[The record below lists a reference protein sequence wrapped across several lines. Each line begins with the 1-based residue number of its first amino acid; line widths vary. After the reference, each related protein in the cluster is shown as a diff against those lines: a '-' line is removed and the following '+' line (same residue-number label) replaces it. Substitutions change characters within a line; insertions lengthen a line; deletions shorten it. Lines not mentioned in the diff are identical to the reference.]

1 MALCQRCICRC
12 CRRNVGVFFLR
23 GLGVALRRHER
34 TCEATRHFLNQEAA
48 DRAEEKGDAPS
59 QVEPN
64 VAPSRVDVVKQ
75 PDRPDDRDTCGPPSQ
90 PSRPAHK
97 VYLYMYDL
105 FGGRSIGRIFLGKKF
120 QAVWHTS
127 IVVEWPNNCCELW
140 YDNQIFVSPP
150 GQTPFRTPDQK
161 RLLGTTPMPHVTMI
175 AYLESVDHE
184 WTGHYDLARRNCVH
198 FSDWVA
204 RRLHLAALPD
214 DLVGQAAQ
222 VMQTPVARL
231 VFGTLNMVERL
242 RGDVARL

>member
-1 MALCQRCICRC
+1 MALCQRCICRY

-34 TCEATRHFLNQEAA
+34 TCEAARHFLNQEAA

-75 PDRPDDRDTCGPPSQ
+75 PDRPDDLDTCGPPSQ

-105 FGGRSIGRIFLGKKF
+105 FGGRSIGRIFLGKKL
-120 QAVWHTS
+120 QAVWQTS

-140 YDNQIFVSPP
+140 YDNRILRF
-150 GQTPFRTPDQK
+150 GCRT
-161 RLLGTTPMPHVTMI
+161 RFH
-175 AYLESVDHE
+175 
-184 WTGHYDLARRNCVH
+184 
-198 FSDWVA
+198 SDWVKQICFTSRA
-204 RRLHLAALPD
+204 NSISYPGPEEAAGDHPNASRYHDGVPGMFRRRVDRPL
-214 DLVGQAAQ
+214 
-222 VMQTPVARL
+222 
-231 VFGTLNMVERL
+231 
-242 RGDVARL
+242 